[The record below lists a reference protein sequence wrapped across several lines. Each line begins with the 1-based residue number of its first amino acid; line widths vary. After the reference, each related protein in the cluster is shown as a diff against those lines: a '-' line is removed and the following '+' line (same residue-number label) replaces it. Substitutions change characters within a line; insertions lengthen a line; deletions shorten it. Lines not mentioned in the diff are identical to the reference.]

1 VNSGGGRVE
10 AGRAGMALDRPVPRW
25 SKAMTSATS
34 RRAMKIGKRGPVA
47 APVASAARSAGQVD
61 DRRTRLGRRRGEPD
75 IAQPDLPRAG
85 IAAILRDLEE
95 APLGVGLLAAPALEA
110 EGAGLR
116 RRRRLGGGLGEGQGG
131 KGEAGGGEQGAAIE
145 RCVGHADS

>member
-1 VNSGGGRVE
+1 
-10 AGRAGMALDRPVPRW
+10 
-25 SKAMTSATS
+25 MTSATS
-34 RRAMKIGKRGPVA
+34 RRAMKIGKRGPPA
-47 APVASAARSAGQVD
+47 APSPAARPAGQVD

-95 APLGVGLLAAPALEA
+95 APLGVGLLALPALEA
-110 EGAGLR
+110 EGPACVGDV
-116 RRRRLGGGLGEGQGG
+116 GGGLAPGHLGERQGR